1 MFFSF
6 LTRRNCEIEP
16 KKTPSVKKKL
26 AKRFEKYGQ
35 LKIHCWKNSVE
46 EKENHEIWT
55 KMETTQRSHNTFLS

>member
-16 KKTPSVKKKL
+16 KKTFGKEETCEMVL
-26 AKRFEKYGQ
+26 KYGQ